1 MSAFDSSGSPRLP
14 RNVKVLGCVSLLN
27 DVASEMIYP
36 LLSTFLINVLGGSKT
51 WLGIIDGTAES
62 ISSFVKLW
70 SGWRSDRGGGRKWLV
85 VAGYSLAALARPLT
99 AVIAFPWQLFGI
111 RVADRIGKGI
121 RTPPRD
127 ALIADSTEPEIR
139 GRAFGFHRGMD
150 HLGAAIGPLLAAA
163 FLWWRPDAMKEL
175 FLLTFVPGV
184 LVVVLLLFGLRE
196 RKKTTTVIADD
207 PFKPSKTTSV
217 SIGSLT
223 LRPFDRS
230 FRLYLLALIVFTLGN
245 SSDLFLL
252 TRASELGVAAW
263 LLPILW
269 CMFGLV
275 KSGGNMFAGRVVD
288 RIGPRPMI
296 LFGWLFY
303 AGIYLAF
310 GFATAA
316 WHIWALFVAYA
327 IFYAMTEPAEKTLV
341 ANLVGSEHRGL
352 AYGWF
357 NCAIGIA
364 TLPASLMFGVLYQT
378 FGAIVAFGSGAGLA
392 LAAAIMLARLPKEAR
407 RR

>member
-1 MSAFDSSGSPRLP
+1 MDTKPSATDSSVSPRLP
-14 RNVKVLGCVSLLN
+14 RNVKVLGWASLLN
-27 DVASEMIYP
+27 DVSSEMIYP
-36 LLSTFLINVLGGSKT
+36 LLSNFLINVLGGSKA

-70 SGWRSDRGGGRKWLV
+70 AGGRSDRGGGRKWFV

-127 ALIADSTEPEIR
+127 ALIADSTQPEIR

-163 FLWWRPDAMKEL
+163 FLWRWPDAIKEL
-175 FLLTFVPGV
+175 FLLTLVPGV
-184 LVVVLLLFGLRE
+184 LVVVLLLFGLRAPKTAAAPKE
-196 RKKTTTVIADD
+196 RHTW
-207 PFKPSKTTSV
+207 
-217 SIGSLT
+217 T
-223 LRPFDRS
+223 LRPFDRG

-252 TRASELGVAAW
+252 TRAGELGVAAW

-269 CMFGLV
+269 CIFGLG
-275 KSGGNMFAGRVVD
+275 KSGGNVFAGRVVD
-288 RIGPRPMI
+288 RVGPRPMI
-296 LFGWLFY
+296 LFGWVFY

-310 GFATAA
+310 GLATAA
-316 WHIWALFVAYA
+316 WHVWILFVAYA
-327 IFYAMTEPAEKTLV
+327 VFYAMTEPAEKTLV
-341 ANLVGSEHRGL
+341 ANLVGPEHRGL

-364 TLPASLMFGVLYQT
+364 TLPASVLFGVLYES
-378 FGAIVAFGSGAGLA
+378 FGENGALVAFGSGAGLA
-392 LAAAIMLARLPKEAR
+392 LAAAILLASLPR
-407 RR
+407 RGK